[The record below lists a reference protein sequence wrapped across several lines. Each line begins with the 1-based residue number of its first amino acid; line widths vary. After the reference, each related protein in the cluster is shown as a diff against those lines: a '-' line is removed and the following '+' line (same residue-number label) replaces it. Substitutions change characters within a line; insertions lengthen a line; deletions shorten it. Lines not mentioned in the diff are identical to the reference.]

1 MIVTTLDYVP
11 GKKIVEHY
19 GMVNGSTVRAKNFG
33 KDLFAGLKNMLG
45 GELPE
50 YTQLIDETRDEAI
63 ARMVTTAGAK
73 GANAV
78 VGVRLAT
85 SDVAAGA
92 AEVFAYGTAVKVE

>member
-63 ARMVTTAGAK
+63 ARLIAMAGAK

-85 SDVAAGA
+85 SDVASGA